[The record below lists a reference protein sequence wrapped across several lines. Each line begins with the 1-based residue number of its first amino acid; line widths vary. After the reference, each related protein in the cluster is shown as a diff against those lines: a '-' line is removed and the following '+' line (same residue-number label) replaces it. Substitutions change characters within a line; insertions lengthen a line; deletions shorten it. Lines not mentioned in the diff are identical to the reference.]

1 MFHHIKALDL
11 PANVVVNFE
20 LLYRT
25 PHGAGIAWMLIENI
39 KILGKRNNIEIT
51 VYSGKAD
58 DADKYYYYMLFD
70 LKR

>member
-1 MFHHIKALDL
+1 
-11 PANVVVNFE
+11 
-20 LLYRT
+20 
-25 PHGAGIAWMLIENI
+25 MLIENI